1 MTSHSNA
8 ELEEPTT
15 DSEVEIEADSHSD
28 RDEDA
33 HGDVD
38 EDADSDVDEEE
49 MKKWLSARYERG
61 STKPMKEPLTAPWG
75 LPLSDADV
83 EKLKAGFR
91 CQSMDD
97 KWDMLVEDPDENGN
111 ISLHILRNWLQEE
124 CYILHIVPKPSNDD
138 GGSAKI
144 QSITWEGNMA
154 GLQCDAEQAKKE
166 AVILSR
172 IRLHCEFETLPHYPS
187 SVLWDFSAYK
197 KLDAE

>member
-8 ELEEPTT
+8 EQEEPTT
-15 DSEVEIEADSHSD
+15 ALPTTDSKSDVE
-28 RDEDA
+28 EDV
-33 HGDVD
+33 H
-38 EDADSDVDEEE
+38 SDVDEEE
-49 MKKWLSARYERG
+49 MKKWLSTTYERG
-61 STKPMKEPLTAPWG
+61 SRKPMKEPLTAPWG
-75 LPLSDADV
+75 LSISDADV
-83 EKLKAGFR
+83 EKLKVGFKSR
-91 CQSMDD
+91 SMDD
-97 KWDMLVEDPDENGN
+97 KWDMLIEDPDENGN

-144 QSITWEGNMA
+144 QSITWEGNKA

-172 IRLHCEFETLPHYPS
+172 GHLHCEFETLPHYLS
-187 SVLWDFSAYK
+187 SVFWDPRAYT